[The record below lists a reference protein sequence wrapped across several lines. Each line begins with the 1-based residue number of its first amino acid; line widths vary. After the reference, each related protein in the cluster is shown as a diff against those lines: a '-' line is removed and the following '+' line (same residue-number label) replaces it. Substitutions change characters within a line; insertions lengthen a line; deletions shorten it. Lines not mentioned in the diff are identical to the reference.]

1 MADLREALESA
12 ITEAETKE
20 TPEAPEAQETD
31 LAAASAVD
39 TPAESVSTPDAPEKA
54 EGGTEDAAKP
64 VESEAPKA
72 DAKPDDKAAPA
83 EPSKPNRV
91 DRAPQSWKG
100 QAKGE
105 WGQLPLHVRQ
115 EVQRREAEINRAL
128 QESAPA
134 RQFQQQFEKVVTP
147 YMARIQAIGL
157 EHPMQAVEHLLQ
169 ADYALSTA
177 PKAQRAAL
185 MAKYIKDYD
194 IDVVELDNA
203 LVGAVAPQQ
212 ANPQADIQ
220 QLVQQQLQ
228 QALAP
233 LMQREQLQR
242 QAQQEQINH
251 TVETMALDPKYPY
264 FDEVR
269 LDMADLIDSRAKRG
283 IDLSLEDAYSMAVR
297 MNPEVNAQMAQQN
310 TLQSAN
316 QQHQQAMRAKNAASS
331 ITGSPASGGS
341 MTPVGDGSLRG
352 ALEAAFSGARV

>member
-1 MADLREALESA
+1 MAELREALESA

-20 TPEAPEAQETD
+20 PAAPEAQETD
-31 LAAASAVD
+31 LAAASAVEA
-39 TPAESVSTPDAPEKA
+39 PSESVSEAPAAEAA
-54 EGGTEDAAKP
+54 EGDADKPAEVPAKP
-64 VESEAPKA
+64 EQAVEAASSE
-72 DAKPDDKAAPA
+72 KPDTKAH
-83 EPSKPNRV
+83 RV

-105 WGQLPLHVRQ
+105 WAQLPLHVRQ
-115 EVQRREAEINRAL
+115 EVQRREMEINRAL
-128 QESAPA
+128 QDSAPA
-134 RQFQQQFEKVVTP
+134 RQFQQQFEKTVAP
-147 YMARIQAIGL
+147 YVARMQAIGVQ
-157 EHPMQAVEHLLQ
+157 HPMEAVQHLLQ
-169 ADYALSTA
+169 ADYTLSTA

-203 LVGAVAPQQ
+203 LVGAAPQQ
-212 ANPQADIQ
+212 QPSGMPDIQ
-220 QLVQQQLQ
+220 ALVQQQLQ

-233 LMQREQLQR
+233 MYQQQAAQR
-242 QAQQEQINH
+242 QAAQEKINH
-251 TVETMALDPKYPY
+251 TVETMSLDPKYPH

-269 LDMADLIDSRAKRG
+269 MDMADLIDSRAKRG

-316 QQHQQAMRAKNAASS
+316 QQHQQAIRAKNAASS

-341 MTPVGDGSLRG
+341 MNLVGDGSLRG
-352 ALEAAFSGARV
+352 ALEAAFGGARV